1 MNTTVS
7 NRSIVLCLA
16 YTREL
21 KQQGRERQRERYKTI
36 DLRGEYNRCTW
47 ECHHLATFPPSSLET
62 ERENLNSR
70 VLSRTWT
77 LEYESFQYSCSFKN
91 RASNFSYSNTFR
103 QSKKKRMSYV
113 DKKEENGKLRIQ
125 QPSSLAFP
133 SQLLKVPTVTTTTN
147 CHTTGPRVGKDAN
160 RNMCL
165 LLSTPNTRQIVFF

>member
-1 MNTTVS
+1 MLLLENSEPSWRHQKLYLIWNKLTSKMNTTVS
-7 NRSIVLCLA
+7 HTSIVLCLS

-36 DLRGEYNRCTW
+36 DLRAEYNRCTW
-47 ECHHLATFPPSSLET
+47 ECHHLATFPPSCLET

-103 QSKKKRMSYV
+103 QNKKKPMSYV
-113 DKKEENGKLRIQ
+113 DKKEENGKSRIQ
-125 QPSSLAFP
+125 QPSSLTFP
-133 SQLLKVPTVTTTTN
+133 S
-147 CHTTGPRVGKDAN
+147 
-160 RNMCL
+160 
-165 LLSTPNTRQIVFF
+165 